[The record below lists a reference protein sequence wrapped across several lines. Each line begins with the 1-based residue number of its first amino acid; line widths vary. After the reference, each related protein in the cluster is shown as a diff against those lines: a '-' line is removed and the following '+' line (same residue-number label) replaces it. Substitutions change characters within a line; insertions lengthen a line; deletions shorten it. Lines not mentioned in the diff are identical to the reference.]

1 MRMTPDLTGHLR
13 SARAWIGLGVLAPLG
28 LLVVSGLMLIDLRVD
43 AWDKAAQTSR
53 NLLQVIERDIARNVE
68 IIDLSLRG
76 VVDNPRRPA
85 SRP

>member
-1 MRMTPDLTGHLR
+1 MRMLPDLTSRL
-13 SARAWIGLGVLAPLG
+13 SAARAWIGLGVLAPLG
-28 LLVVSGLMLIDLRVD
+28 LLVVSGLMLVDLRND

-68 IIDLSLRG
+68 IVDLSLRG
-76 VVDNPRRPA
+76 AVDSRRRA